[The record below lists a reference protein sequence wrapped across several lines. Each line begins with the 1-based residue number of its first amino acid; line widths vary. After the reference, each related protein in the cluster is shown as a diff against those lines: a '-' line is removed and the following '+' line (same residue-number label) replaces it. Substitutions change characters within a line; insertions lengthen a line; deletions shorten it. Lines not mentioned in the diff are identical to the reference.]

1 MAWEVGQMRR
11 PVVVAVDGSEASLRA
26 AEWAAREAQ
35 RRTAPLR
42 IVAAPGLP
50 PRMRAY
56 DASSVTVANALRGLA
71 ARGLAAAVERVSELA
86 PAVMV
91 DTDLL
96 DGPPALA
103 VTASASG
110 AELLVVGAR
119 GSGGFTALVLGSVS
133 RHVADYAPCPA
144 VVVREETAAVHGE
157 IVAGVRDPDDS
168 SAALD
173 FAFEAAA
180 LRRARLLVV
189 HAVSAPVAA
198 AGLPPA
204 ARAAVAAAA
213 EESERRLAEMLER
226 WLEKY
231 PDVEVRADV
240 VRGHPAHVL
249 ASLSARA
256 DLVVVGRHGTPG
268 APGGSSMQHAVLGD
282 AGGPVAIV
290 PSS

>member
-1 MAWEVGQMRR
+1 MRR

-26 AEWAAREAQ
+26 AEWAACEAQ
-35 RRTAPLR
+35 RRKAPLR

-50 PRMRAY
+50 PRMRAHET
-56 DASSVTVANALRGLA
+56 SSVTVANALRGLA

-110 AELLVVGAR
+110 AELIVVGTR
-119 GSGGFTALVLGSVS
+119 GSGGFAALVLGSVS
-133 RHVADYAPCPA
+133 RHVASYATCPT
-144 VVVREETAAVHGE
+144 VVVREETAAVHRE
-157 IVAGVRDPDDS
+157 IVVGVRDPDDS
-168 SAALD
+168 LAALD

-189 HAVSAPVAA
+189 HAVALPIAA
-198 AGLPPA
+198 NGLPPA
-204 ARAAVAAAA
+204 ATSAVIEVAA
-213 EESERRLAEMLER
+213 ESERRLGEMLEHWR
-226 WLEKY
+226 EKY
-231 PDVEVRADV
+231 PNVEARADV
-240 VRGHPAHVL
+240 VRCHPAHVL

-268 APGGSSMQHAVLGD
+268 RPGGSSIQHAVLGHAD
-282 AGGPVAIV
+282 GPVAIV
-290 PSS
+290 PSVG

>member
-1 MAWEVGQMRR
+1 MRR
-11 PVVVAVDGSEASLRA
+11 PVVVGVDGSEASLRA

-56 DASSVTVANALRGLA
+56 ETSSVTVSNALRGLA

-86 PAVMV
+86 PGVMV

-133 RHVADYAPCPA
+133 RHVASYAPCPA
-144 VVVREETAAVHGE
+144 VVVREETAAVHRE
-157 IVAGVRDPDDS
+157 IVVGVRDPDDS
-168 SAALD
+168 CAALD

-180 LRRARLLVV
+180 LRGARLLVA
-189 HAVSAPVAA
+189 HAVSLPIATV
-198 AGLPPA
+198 GLPPA
-204 ARAAVAAAA
+204 ARSAVVAAA
-213 EESERRLAEMLER
+213 EEAERRLTDLLKR
-226 WLEKY
+226 WQEKY
-231 PDVEVRADV
+231 PDVEARADV
-240 VRGHPAHVL
+240 VRSHPAHVL

-256 DLVVVGRHGTPG
+256 DLVVVGRHGDPG
-268 APGGSSMQHAVLGD
+268 RPGGSSIQHAVLGH
-282 AGGPVAIV
+282 ASGPVAIV
-290 PSS
+290 PSAG

>member
-1 MAWEVGQMRR
+1 MRR

-26 AEWAAREAQ
+26 AEWAACEAQ
-35 RRTAPLR
+35 RRKAPLR

-50 PRMRAY
+50 PRMRAHET
-56 DASSVTVANALRGLA
+56 SSVTVANALRGLA

-110 AELLVVGAR
+110 AELIVVGTR
-119 GSGGFTALVLGSVS
+119 GSGGFAALVLGSVS
-133 RHVADYAPCPA
+133 RHVASYATCPT
-144 VVVREETAAVHGE
+144 VVVREETAAVHRE
-157 IVAGVRDPDDS
+157 IVVGVRDPDDS
-168 SAALD
+168 LAALD

-189 HAVSAPVAA
+189 HAVALPIAA
-198 AGLPPA
+198 NGLPPA
-204 ARAAVAAAA
+204 ATSAVIEVAA
-213 EESERRLAEMLER
+213 ESERRLGEMLEHWR
-226 WLEKY
+226 EKY
-231 PDVEVRADV
+231 PDVEARADV
-240 VRGHPAHVL
+240 VRCHPAHVL

-268 APGGSSMQHAVLGD
+268 RPGGSSIQHAVLGHAD
-282 AGGPVAIV
+282 GPVAIV
-290 PSS
+290 PSVG